1 MYQVTPTW
9 CCEFGSIYRNGRCQS
24 PDPPHVADAPTDP
37 MVGLGILAVIMLVV
51 LAWYDSH
58 SRQVTY
64 AREIGDTLD
73 EADDIAAAARRM
85 EAAAADADEIL
96 RRYRQSARGDD
107 A

>member
-1 MYQVTPTW
+1 
-9 CCEFGSIYRNGRCQS
+9 
-24 PDPPHVADAPTDP
+24 

-51 LAWYDSH
+51 LGWYDSH

-73 EADDIAAAARRM
+73 EADDIAAAARRT
-85 EAAAADADEIL
+85 EKAAADADEIL
-96 RRYRQSARGDD
+96 RRYRQSTRGDD